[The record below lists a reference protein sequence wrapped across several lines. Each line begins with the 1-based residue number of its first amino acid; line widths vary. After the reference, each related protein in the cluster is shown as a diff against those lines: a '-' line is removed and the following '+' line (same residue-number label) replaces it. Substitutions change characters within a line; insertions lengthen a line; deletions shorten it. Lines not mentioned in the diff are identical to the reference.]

1 MTDIVAARNNS
12 SHAAQQAVIT
22 LIEAS
27 GAELFRNSGVSEDG
41 GKKAAEFLIAFHKTL
56 TAYYKEL

>member
-1 MTDIVAARNNS
+1 MTDIVTAKNNPT
-12 SHAAQQAVIT
+12 HAAQQAVIK

-27 GAELFRNSGVSEDG
+27 GPELFRTSGVSEDG